1 METDPSSRDSSP
13 SPTPG
18 TQLGDSVECASC
30 PSPMAGI
37 GGTSVRKLTHS
48 ETIDGVS
55 GPHFSVYNQSVR
67 AWMWSRGTLS
77 CKRALSEQ
85 SGDGHNH
92 LWHPPSAIMGKQTKR
107 TSAPQV
113 RLLTC
118 LLPSIELCH
127 DGIQPLH
134 LRLSADDARYQVT
147 SILASPAS
155 PKVGF

>member
-1 METDPSSRDSSP
+1 RQFAVWGFWVLLIFITSIPSLAAMETDPSSRDSSP

-107 TSAPQV
+107 TSAPQMMGSSH
-113 RLLTC
+113 
-118 LLPSIELCH
+118 SI
-127 DGIQPLH
+127 
-134 LRLSADDARYQVT
+134 
-147 SILASPAS
+147 
-155 PKVGF
+155 